1 MEREIIIVHK
11 YLLRDVIRGDGSDE
25 FVLIKDTITSSDPED
40 GGADHT
46 LIIQRLS
53 DKKYF
58 RLYYSDWDL
67 DYNFTDDFPEEL
79 IEVFPRQIMTTIYE

>member
-1 MEREIIIVHK
+1 MEREIIIVDK
-11 YLLRDVIRGDGSDE
+11 YILKDIILRDGSDE
-25 FVLIKDTITSSDPED
+25 FVFIDDTITDSDPED

-46 LIIQRLS
+46 LIIQRVF

-67 DYNFTDDFPEEL
+67 DYNFTDDFPEKL